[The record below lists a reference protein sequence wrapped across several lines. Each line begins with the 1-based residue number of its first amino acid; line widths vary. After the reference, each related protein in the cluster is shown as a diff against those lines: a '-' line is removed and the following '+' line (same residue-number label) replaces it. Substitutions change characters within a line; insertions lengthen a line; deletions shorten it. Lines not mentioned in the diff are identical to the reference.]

1 MVIANPGDAAAVPL
15 DVVGELFGQRR
26 EAFVARG
33 APAGG
38 EAAVVL
44 DFDAGEARPG
54 IHALTLLLEHPIGG
68 ASDAAGNRPVESQR
82 AYLLVALGPNPAPAV
97 TLEVECAEGDQDG
110 SCSISFDVR
119 GEVPVRLESA
129 DGEAHRVRVRAL
141 TARGLRSTAAPV
153 ETEVPA
159 TESVSVLIPLARAGA
174 SRGSRHGVLLVAET
188 PGGSLSRTAV
198 ARAVV
203 EIEPDPSLLPR
214 LRAPLLGLGLALL
227 ALTAVAE
234 WRQRRQA

>member
-33 APAGG
+33 VPAGG

-44 DFDAGEARPG
+44 DFDAGEAQPG
-54 IHALTLLLEHPIGG
+54 IHALTLLIEHPIGE
-68 ASDAAGNRPVESQR
+68 ASDAAGDRPVESQR
-82 AYLLVALGPNPAPAV
+82 AYLLVTLGPNPGPAV
-97 TLEVECAEGDQDG
+97 TLEVECADGDQDE
-110 SCSISFDVR
+110 SCSTSFDVR

-141 TARGLRSTAAPV
+141 TARGLRPTAAPV

-159 TESVSVLIPLARAGA
+159 TGSVSVLVPLIRAGA

-188 PGGSLSRTAV
+188 PSESLARTAV

-214 LRAPLLGLGLALL
+214 LRPPLLVLGLALL
-227 ALTAVAE
+227 AVAAVAE